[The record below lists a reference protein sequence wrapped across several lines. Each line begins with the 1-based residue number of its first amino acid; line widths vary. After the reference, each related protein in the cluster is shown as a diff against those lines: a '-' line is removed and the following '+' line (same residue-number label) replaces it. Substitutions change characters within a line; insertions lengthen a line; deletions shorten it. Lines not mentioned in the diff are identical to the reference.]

1 MIHITD
7 KSQSG
12 FMSKMAMGKG
22 DSTGQKKN
30 NITTVL
36 SSVHAIDTCPSD
48 HTM

>member
-22 DSTGQKKN
+22 DSTGQKKKHN
-30 NITTVL
+30 KSAFIC
-36 SSVHAIDTCPSD
+36 SCHRYMP
-48 HTM
+48 